1 MATLDDF
8 RSAANEP
15 IRLDTANTWIPD
27 VRLSN
32 GDING
37 RTIVVEITDG
47 GMPVT
52 DADLSASLAYNTTPG
67 QGLGDRTPMS
77 RVPDAPTATFSAA
90 LPRAAVERPGRV
102 ALTVELNK
110 GPTRI
115 ASRTFAGHVERA
127 AFDASSTGASDTL
140 GQIEQLIADSNRATA
155 NANNAAS
162 NATKTAADA
171 AAAAKKTASDAAAD
185 ATKAANDARDAV
197 AEIRSSKIEFS
208 QLSGDAQSRIA
219 AMAAAGVPLATQEEI
234 DQQYEDVIE
243 PSLAGSTIPP
253 LTQEDVDWALD
264 LINQ

>member
-162 NATKTAADA
+162 NATK
-171 AAAAKKTASDAAAD
+171 
-185 ATKAANDARDAV
+185 AANDARDAV

-208 QLSGDAQSRIA
+208 QLSDDAQSRIA